1 MKRHCVK
8 FNNEVR
14 KFRSLGD
21 LKTARWFQAMR
32 LLVQSNTKTSHWRNC
47 WMDDDDLDELY
58 EDVVD
63 SSHGWHLWKFGKL
76 PNTINSC
83 KGISYK
89 DEHPVDKFIR
99 GSYQNV
105 NGQGLVIYI
114 YIIIYIYIL
123 DIQVMS
129 LAAAATT
136 TTTTTTKI
144 TTTKMTTSLILC
156 RGRFST

>member
-1 MKRHCVK
+1 
-8 FNNEVR
+8 
-14 KFRSLGD
+14 
-21 LKTARWFQAMR
+21 
-32 LLVQSNTKTSHWRNC
+32 
-47 WMDDDDLDELY
+47 MDDDDLDELY

-76 PNTINSC
+76 PDTINSC

-89 DEHPVDKFIR
+89 DEHPIDKFIR

-114 YIIIYIYIL
+114 YIL

-129 LAAAATT
+129 LANAAAAAAPTTTTTTAAAAATT

-156 RGRFST
+156 RGRFSTWHGNMILV

>member
-1 MKRHCVK
+1 MIKKHSILIERGIKLLQQRCNELYSGPLYLHMKRHCLK

-76 PNTINSC
+76 PDTINSC

-89 DEHPVDKFIR
+89 DEHPIDKFIR
-99 GSYQNV
+99 GWYQNV
-105 NGQGLVIYI
+105 NGQGRVIYI
-114 YIIIYIYIL
+114 YIYSGHSG
-123 DIQVMS
+123 DV
-129 LAAAATT
+129 TC
-136 TTTTTTKI
+136 K
-144 TTTKMTTSLILC
+144 C
-156 RGRFST
+156 

>member
-76 PNTINSC
+76 PDTINSC

-89 DEHPVDKFIR
+89 DEHPIDKFIR

-114 YIIIYIYIL
+114 YIFW
-123 DIQVMS
+123 
-129 LAAAATT
+129 TF
-136 TTTTTTKI
+136 
-144 TTTKMTTSLILC
+144 
-156 RGRFST
+156 R